1 MIKHVHACMYTSKK
15 ASRKSVFPVYNFFLV
30 AKGRKRVLLR
40 PEKVEKG
47 SFTLK
52 MDQIFSVHT
61 KKRNLKT
68 QQSSV
73 TFDFFLFEK
82 RKKKLKLSLD
92 QNPQNLRACIVLKK
106 LLFQT
111 IFCPNRNE
119 ISAFSNSSGFE
130 NGSVNMTD

>member
-15 ASRKSVFPVYNFFLV
+15 ASRKSVFPVYNFCLV

-40 PEKVEKG
+40 PEKAEKG

-52 MDQIFSVHT
+52 TDQIFSVHT

-68 QQSSV
+68 QQPSV

-82 RKKKLKLSLD
+82 RKKTETQSESKPTKSSRGHRSQKGPFSNHFLSTPK
-92 QNPQNLRACIVLKK
+92 QNFGVFQFFRFRK
-106 LLFQT
+106 LL
-111 IFCPNRNE
+111 R
-119 ISAFSNSSGFE
+119 
-130 NGSVNMTD
+130 